1 MLSFLS
7 LIKRIFTQF
16 LFTVFLSI
24 ISTFVAAQE
33 LPITKVISLSP
44 LDLFQQADIVV
55 KTVMIILISLSVAS
69 WIIWLAKTY
78 ELRINKLNLIN
89 SIKYIQK
96 KKTIDEHF
104 ELKDLAIKLVQK
116 VAYDEYQIIKSK
128 KVIFERSAKDCVG
141 FQIDRILENEKSRL
155 SKGSNILATT
165 GSVAPFI
172 GLFGT
177 VWGIMHSFVA
187 IAETN
192 LTNLSVVAP
201 GIAEALF
208 ATALGL
214 VAAIPAVI
222 LYNNIVQQISNYG
235 LLLEDA
241 STLIHCLFDRDV
253 DTRQE
258 QNILCNELTGE

>member
-1 MLSFLS
+1 MLSYFS
-7 LIKRIFTQF
+7 SIKRILNKF
-16 LFTVFLSI
+16 LFFVI
-24 ISTFVAAQE
+24 ICTSNGFALAAE
-33 LPITKVISLSP
+33 LPITHVVSLSP
-44 LDLFQQADIVV
+44 LTLFQEADIVV
-55 KTVMIILISLSVAS
+55 KIVMIILGLLSITS
-69 WIIWLAKTY
+69 WIVWLAKTY
-78 ELRINKLNLIN
+78 ALRTHKLNLIN
-89 SIKYIQK
+89 SIQYIQK

-104 ELKDLAIKLVQK
+104 EIKDPATHIVQK
-116 VAYDEYQIIKSK
+116 VAYDEYQTIKSK
-128 KVIFERSAKDCVG
+128 TFILESSVKDRVG
-141 FQIDRILENEKSRL
+141 FQIERILENEKSRL
-155 SKGSNILATT
+155 SQGSNFLATI

-192 LTNLSVVAP
+192 VSNLSVVAP

-222 LYNNIVQQISNYG
+222 LYNNIIRQISHHG

-241 STLIHCLFDRDV
+241 STLILCLFGRDV
-253 DTRQE
+253 DSLQE
-258 QNILCNELTGE
+258 QNILFNQHKVK

>member
-1 MLSFLS
+1 MLSLFS
-7 LIKRIFTQF
+7 LLKRIVSQF
-16 LFTVFLSI
+16 LFTLFLSI
-24 ISTFVAAQE
+24 ISACAIAQE
-33 LPITKVISLSP
+33 LPLTHVISLSP
-44 LDLFQQADIVV
+44 LDFFQQADIVV
-55 KTVMIILISLSVAS
+55 KTVMIILILISVAS

-78 ELRINKLNLIN
+78 ELRTNKLNLIN

-104 ELKDLAIKLVQK
+104 ELKDLAMKIVQK

-128 KVIFERSAKDCVG
+128 KVIFERSAKDRVG
-141 FQIDRILENEKSRL
+141 FQIDRIIENEKSRL
-155 SKGSNILATT
+155 SKGSSILATT

-192 LTNLSVVAP
+192 VTNLSVVAP

-214 VAAIPAVI
+214 VAAIPTVI
-222 LYNNIVQQISNYG
+222 LYNNIIQKISNYG

-253 DTRQE
+253 DTLQE
-258 QNILCNELTGE
+258 QNILSNEL